1 MTRIKAL
8 EVVRNMEFTISAM
21 NDDAPISNE
30 QFPPARMKKT
40 KLVAMQ
46 TKLIKKY
53 KIDSEE
59 YNK

>member
-1 MTRIKAL
+1 
-8 EVVRNMEFTISAM
+8 MEFTISAM

>member
-8 EVVRNMEFTISAM
+8 EVIKNMENTILAM
-21 NDDAPISNE
+21 KDDAPVSNE

-59 YNK
+59 YSK

>member
-1 MTRIKAL
+1 
-8 EVVRNMEFTISAM
+8 MENTILAM
-21 NDDAPISNE
+21 KDDAPVSNE

-59 YNK
+59 YSK

>member
-8 EVVRNMEFTISAM
+8 EIVKNMEHTILAM
-21 NDDAPISNE
+21 KDDAPVSNE

-46 TKLIKKY
+46 KKLIEKY

-59 YNK
+59 YRK